1 MELNVEAKRIGLW
14 KSTGTIL
21 APRLSIILRA
31 RTPFHRCMERSCC
44 RLRLQVGNRSYAEG
58 ELLEIGELILA
69 KQNHK
74 LSASGREALGRY
86 IAARKLLP
94 HFLNTRSIRNALDRV
109 RLRQANRIA
118 RSAGGAKITAD
129 DLMTIEAPDLLASR
143 EFGQQAAA
151 GSPLSDESEESF
163 D

>member
-1 MELNVEAKRIGLW
+1 
-14 KSTGTIL
+14 
-21 APRLSIILRA
+21 
-31 RTPFHRCMERSCC
+31 
-44 RLRLQVGNRSYAEG
+44 
-58 ELLEIGELILA
+58 
-69 KQNHK
+69 
-74 LSASGREALGRY
+74 
-86 IAARKLLP
+86 
-94 HFLNTRSIRNALDRV
+94 LNTRSIRNALDRV

-129 DLMTIEAPDLLASR
+129 DLMTIEARDLLASR